1 MCRYEAKY
9 GNQLNYTQYKQKHRY
24 LTSFKSHLLKKKKK
38 GQKKIAKNITWQGCF
53 FMNIL
58 WHKETLSKISHYAY
72 S

>member
-24 LTSFKSHLLKKKKK
+24 LTSSKSHLLKKKTTKK
-38 GQKKIAKNITWQGCF
+38 KTWQGCF

-58 WHKETLSKISHYAY
+58 WHKEILSKMSHYAY